1 MPLLGNRLHV
11 LNTVIKKSKKSSEFS
26 PTSKFVVPDTKE
38 ICSSEDELIRK
49 TTLYESKIWTC
60 RVTGRANLTYKEAIK
75 SEHASLNLLKKSI
88 SDYYRTVILQIVHK
102 STSPLEP
109 LTQACWTKVHEQ
121 FVIGEPVLLKVD
133 SNKPI
138 RATILGIDEAADK
151 TLVIDLSK
159 DETSSPNNSDKENN
173 VNAKRPTVTKDNFSY
188 SVQLVSDELVN
199 VNNVP
204 AKCIQRVHR
213 APSKDHI
220 RMFIRAY
227 AMRYGPSSSGPWVVD
242 PTALRK
248 YCPTLKMANSLVD
261 KDKLRIVSETYEMKF
276 YEKITS
282 EKSKGHDTNCETA
295 IKISPKSLRVFKNLS
310 ALRND
315 SSKSPV
321 DLVPMKPKET
331 PEGKSSKKM
340 KQAILPFE
348 KSMEFPASGRKSK
361 SDASLKFD
369 VTLPPIAK
377 RLIRSLKGNVEA
389 NTLKVIVSRCVS
401 LLTDA
406 QIRALPDVAQKLV
419 IDKKI
424 AIENRK
430 KMQNMT
436 PEQQKAYLRD
446 LRLQRRTLIDENA
459 PYLETGVQIAALP
472 EPRVFPLPLNM
483 TSLQFSRILSLTEF
497 IACYQPLLTESTLSP
512 GEMLYPTRTKQL
524 ATDLCLSMPNNE
536 EGEEF
541 TTDVEE
547 ESALTSTDAGLPR
560 ASVQGIR
567 CLSLD
572 RVLRAVSEQHMSA
585 AAYRCLTRPMGSL
598 LRLLFFSEQFSK
610 QTELGIQ
617 LSKIPITPYT
627 APELL
632 RLLLQYELANGTCS
646 TNDRV
651 VARIY
656 QSVPN
661 SSSVRDLLPSGDALG
676 AASLIKHLT
685 SADLF
690 ALDTEHRILA
700 IEVLIELMLDFDT
713 MDEYMHLCNRRAIK
727 AWQARLALTKQKRT
741 VIPPELAEA
750 KLPAEKE
757 PESDDLAS
765 VVKNR
770 RVLAAKAAEEREIRE
785 AKERER
791 RELEAKIDAEEKAL
805 AKAEYEHTVASTE
818 AKLAFRV
825 SALGTDR
832 RDRRYWR
839 FFCAPNRLFV
849 ESNWA
854 PEEYHV
860 GDSLMRE
867 PSIVAT
873 FPPSHTFPE
882 GLGSYEIVHRFG
894 YAARSQWYVLDQ
906 LDELDALA
914 SALVERGARE
924 SQLKKNLVQSG
935 LLDSVK
941 ELIMLSRVEENR
953 ESEEGKGVSP
963 VSPDEVVIDKITAKD
978 RGDAESILANVLLK
992 NVYET
997 EIHLRDGGLGGV
1009 PDFSAWM
1016 TNILAIQA
1024 EYRLCLSLTG
1034 SVPPTSAKEGPA
1046 GVPALST
1053 TPTASSP
1060 SKTPLRSLAEALI
1073 AVGQHVHRRFL
1084 SVPKLR
1090 LHQTKRRGENN
1101 VNGTSHENGEQAP
1114 EEDGHK
1120 LVGKEEGGQE
1130 QRPETTE
1137 SEKNR
1142 LHEGDVEL
1150 WVDAWVE
1157 AVRSAATLSRL
1168 NVLHACLDA
1177 CILWEKSVANV
1188 RCRICRRNK
1197 DDDSL
1202 LLCDG
1207 CNSGFHLYCLRPPLH
1222 SIPSGDWFCVSCK
1235 PPSCSGTTN
1244 QQRCSRRQALEAS
1257 DSEEARSSAI
1267 DSDEESSSSGG
1278 EEGGDVS
1285 LQRRQ
1290 QRSPRSRLR
1299 CRPSDRQPMSR
1310 SSSRSSQPFKTLVKS
1325 PSSLTSPSNDTI
1337 CLVCDDGATEEDELV
1352 GCSTCPNAFHP
1363 NCHNPPLRSANR
1375 RAPWVCSV
1383 CRVSRSSSGGLSA
1396 MGQSLRLRAS
1406 SRINRKSSYFRLH
1419 RGSVTPKKRPRPS
1432 SDGDDDDDGSSD
1444 DESDDVSGEEEG
1456 ANDTETTE
1464 EQADERGVFAP
1475 PAKRLRIAAQFT
1487 CADLI
1492 TAVRRH
1498 RSSWPFQ
1505 EPVDPKEVPDYYE
1518 IVVDPIDLSM
1528 INGWL
1533 KNGRYEGA
1541 EGPQFLSEDLAKMF
1555 FNAELYNSA
1564 DSDIWKAGSHLEN
1577 YVQSLFRKFSPPVSY
1592 RRDKLN

>member
-11 LNTVIKKSKKSSEFS
+11 LNTIVKKSKKNVEFTPS
-26 PTSKFVVPDTKE
+26 FKFIVPDTKE

-60 RVTGRANLTYKEAIK
+60 RVTGRANLTYKEALK
-75 SEHASLNLLKKSI
+75 SEHISLNLLKKSI
-88 SDYYRTVILQIVHK
+88 SDHYRSVILQIVHK
-102 STSPLEP
+102 TLR
-109 LTQACWTKVHEQ
+109 
-121 FVIGEPVLLKVD
+121 
-133 SNKPI
+133 I
-138 RATILGIDEAADK
+138 RATVLSIDDAADK
-151 TLVIDLSK
+151 PLVIDLSK

-173 VNAKRPTVTKDNFSY
+173 VNARRPTVTKDNFSY

-220 RMFIRAY
+220 RMFIRAH

-242 PTALRK
+242 PSALRK
-248 YCPTLKMANSLVD
+248 YCPTLKMTNSLVD
-261 KDKLRIVSETYEMKF
+261 KDKLRLVSETYEMKF
-276 YEKITS
+276 YEKITN
-282 EKSKGHDTNCETA
+282 EKNKGHDPNCETA
-295 IKISPKSLRVFKNLS
+295 IKLSPKTLRIFKNLS
-310 ALRND
+310 ALRPD
-315 SSKSPV
+315 SLKSPDEAASV
-321 DLVPMKPKET
+321 KPKET
-331 PEGKSSKKM
+331 LDGKSRRM

-348 KSMEFPASGRKSK
+348 KSMEFPTSGRKSK
-361 SDASLKFD
+361 SDISPKFD
-369 VTLPPIAK
+369 VSLPPIAK
-377 RLIRSLKGNVEA
+377 RLVRSLKGNVEA

-401 LLTDA
+401 LLTEA

-459 PYLETGVQIAALP
+459 PYPETGVQIAALP
-472 EPRVFPLPLNM
+472 EPRAFPLPLNM
-483 TSLQFSRILSLTEF
+483 TSLQFSRILSFTEF
-497 IACYQPLLTESTLSP
+497 IACYQPLLTESALSP
-512 GEMLYPTRTKQL
+512 GEMLYPTRLKQL
-524 ATDLCLSMPNNE
+524 ATDLCSSMLNIGE
-536 EGEEF
+536 EEF

-560 ASVQGIR
+560 ASIQGIR

-572 RVLRAVSEQHMSA
+572 RVLRAVSEQRMSA
-585 AAYRCLTRPMGSL
+585 TAYRCLARPMGSL

-646 TNDRV
+646 TNDRA

-656 QSVPN
+656 QSIPN
-661 SSSVRDLLPSGDALG
+661 RGGVRELLPSEDGLG
-676 AASLIKHLT
+676 AASLIKHLS

-690 ALDTEHRILA
+690 ALDVEHRILA

-727 AWQARLALTKQKRT
+727 AWQTRLALTKQKRT

-750 KLPAEKE
+750 KLTIEKG

-765 VVKNR
+765 IVKNR

-785 AKERER
+785 AKVRER

-860 GDSLMRE
+860 GDSLIKE
-867 PSIVAT
+867 PSVVAA

-882 GLGSYEIVHRFG
+882 GLGNYEIVHRFG

-924 SQLKKNLVQSG
+924 SQLRKNLVQSG

-941 ELIMLSRVEENR
+941 ELIMLSRVEVNHG
-953 ESEEGKGVSP
+953 SEEKKSPYLLSSDGAVIKGA
-963 VSPDEVVIDKITAKD
+963 TAED
-978 RGDAESILANVLLK
+978 RGDAEAFLANVLLK

-1009 PDFSAWM
+1009 PDFPSWM
-1016 TNILAIQA
+1016 ANLLAIQA
-1024 EYRLCLSLTG
+1024 KYGLCFSLTG
-1034 SVPPTSAKEGPA
+1034 SVPSTPAKEGPT
-1046 GVPALST
+1046 GEPAPST
-1053 TPTASSP
+1053 TPAVSMI
-1060 SKTPLRSLAEALI
+1060 SKTPLRCAAEALV

-1084 SVPKLR
+1084 GVPKLR
-1090 LHQTKRRGENN
+1090 LHQTAKRRGETNLDG
-1101 VNGTSHENGEQAP
+1101 VSHENAEQIT
-1114 EEDGHK
+1114 EEESHK
-1120 LVGKEEGGQE
+1120 VVTEAEGAHE
-1130 QRPETTE
+1130 QRHETTE
-1137 SEKNR
+1137 FEKNR

-1150 WVDAWVE
+1150 WLDAWVK

-1235 PPSCSGTTN
+1235 PPSYSGAAG
-1244 QQRCSRRQALEAS
+1244 QQRRNRREAFEAS
-1257 DSEEARSSAI
+1257 DSEEVRSSAT
-1267 DSDEESSSSGG
+1267 DSDEESCSSGRE
-1278 EEGGDVS
+1278 EEGDIGS
-1285 LQRRQ
+1285 RGRQ
-1290 QRSPRSRLR
+1290 QRSPRI
-1299 CRPSDRQPMSR
+1299 
-1310 SSSRSSQPFKTLVKS
+1310 
-1325 PSSLTSPSNDTI
+1325 SSLNSAPNDTI
-1337 CLVCDDGATEEDELV
+1337 CLVCDDGATEGDELV
-1352 GCSTCPNAFHP
+1352 DCSTCPNAFHP

-1383 CRVSRSSSGGLSA
+1383 CRVSRSVSGGLSA

-1406 SRINRKSSYFRLH
+1406 SRINRKSSYLRLH
-1419 RGSVTPKKRPRPS
+1419 RVSATSKKRPRPGS
-1432 SDGDDDDDGSSD
+1432 DDDDDESSD
-1444 DESDDVSGEEEG
+1444 GSDDVSREEEEI

-1464 EQADERGVFAP
+1464 EQADERGLFGP
-1475 PAKRLRIAAQFT
+1475 PAKRPRITAQFT

-1528 INGWL
+1528 INSWL

-1577 YVQSLFRKFSPPVSY
+1577 YVQSLFKKFSPPVSY
-1592 RRDKLN
+1592 KRDKLN

>member
-11 LNTVIKKSKKSSEFS
+11 LNTVAKKSKKNNEFA
-26 PTSKFVVPDTKE
+26 PTFKFVVPDTKE

-75 SEHASLNLLKKSI
+75 SEHVSLNLLKKSI
-88 SDYYRTVILQIVHK
+88 SDHYRTVILQIVHK
-102 STSPLEP
+102 S
-109 LTQACWTKVHEQ
+109 
-121 FVIGEPVLLKVD
+121 
-133 SNKPI
+133 
-138 RATILGIDEAADK
+138 IDEAADK
-151 TLVIDLSK
+151 PLVIDLSK

-173 VNAKRPTVTKDNFSY
+173 VNTKRQTVTKDNFSY

-204 AKCIQRVHR
+204 AKCIQRVNR

-220 RMFIRAY
+220 RMFIRAH

-248 YCPTLKMANSLVD
+248 YCPTLKMTNSLVD
-261 KDKLRIVSETYEMKF
+261 KDRLRLVSETYEMKF

-282 EKSKGHDTNCETA
+282 ERSKGHNANCEAT
-295 IKISPKSLRVFKNLS
+295 IKISPKGLRVFKSLS

-315 SSKSPV
+315 SPKSPTEA
-321 DLVPMKPKET
+321 VPMKSKES
-331 PEGKSSKKM
+331 PDGKSSRKM
-340 KQAILPFE
+340 RQAILPFE
-348 KSMEFPASGRKSK
+348 KSVEFPASGRKSK
-361 SDASLKFD
+361 SDTSLKCD

-377 RLIRSLKGNVEA
+377 RLIRSLKGNAEP

-401 LLTDA
+401 LLTDV

-459 PYLETGVQIAALP
+459 PYLETGVKIAALP
-472 EPRVFPLPLNM
+472 EPRAFPLPLNM

-512 GEMLYPTRTKQL
+512 GEMLYPTRIKQL
-524 ATDLCLSMPNNE
+524 ATDLCPPMTNNQE
-536 EGEEF
+536 EEEF

-632 RLLLQYELANGTCS
+632 RLLLQYELTNGTCS
-646 TNDRV
+646 TNDRAV
-651 VARIY
+651 SRIY

-661 SSSVRDLLPSGDALG
+661 GSSVRDLLPSWDALG

-713 MDEYMHLCNRRAIK
+713 MDEYMHLCNRRSIK
-727 AWQARLALTKQKRT
+727 AWQTRLALAKQKRT
-741 VIPPELAEA
+741 VIVPELAET
-750 KLPAEKE
+750 KLTVEKG

-805 AKAEYEHTVASTE
+805 SKAEYEHTVASTE

-860 GDSLMRE
+860 GESLMKE

-873 FPPSHTFPE
+873 FPPPHTFPE
-882 GLGSYEIVHRFG
+882 VLDSYEIVHRFG
-894 YAARSQWYVLDQ
+894 YAARSQWYVLDR

-914 SALVERGARE
+914 GALVERGARE
-924 SQLKKNLVQSG
+924 SQLRKNLVQSG

-941 ELIMLSRVEENR
+941 ELIMLSRAEESH
-953 ESEEGKGVSP
+953 ESKKEEIVSP
-963 VSPDEVVIDKITAKD
+963 LLPDEVVINKITAKD

-1016 TNILAIQA
+1016 ATILAIQA
-1024 EYRLCLSLTG
+1024 KYGLCMSLTG
-1034 SVPPTSAKEGPA
+1034 SVPSTPAKEGSV
-1046 GVPALST
+1046 GVSVLST
-1053 TPTASSP
+1053 TPTASLP
-1060 SKTPLRSLAEALI
+1060 SKTPLRCVAEALI

-1101 VNGTSHENGEQAP
+1101 VDGISHENGGQAP
-1114 EEDGHK
+1114 EGDGHRV
-1120 LVGKEEGGQE
+1120 VGKEDGGQE

-1150 WVDAWVE
+1150 WMDAWVK

-1235 PPSCSGTTN
+1235 PPSCSATS
-1244 QQRCSRRQALEAS
+1244 QQRRSRREALEAS
-1257 DSEEARSSAI
+1257 DSEEGRSSATE
-1267 DSDEESSSSGG
+1267 SDEQSPSSR
-1278 EEGGDVS
+1278 EEGEGDVS
-1285 LQRRQ
+1285 LRRRQ

-1299 CRPSDRQPMSR
+1299 CRPSTRQPMSR
-1310 SSSRSSQPFKTLVKS
+1310 SSSRSSQHFKALAKS
-1325 PSSLTSPSNDTI
+1325 PSSLIPPSNDTI
-1337 CLVCDDGATEEDELV
+1337 CLVCDYGATEEDELV

-1406 SRINRKSSYFRLH
+1406 SRINRKSSYLRLH
-1419 RGSVTPKKRPRPS
+1419 RGPAIPKKRPRPS
-1432 SDGDDDDDGSSD
+1432 FEEDDDDDDDETSD
-1444 DESDDVSGEEEG
+1444 DESDDISREEDEDG

-1464 EQADERGVFAP
+1464 EQADERGMFAP
-1475 PAKRLRIAAQFT
+1475 PAKRLRISARFT

-1528 INGWL
+1528 INSWL

-1577 YVQSLFRKFSPPVSY
+1577 YVQSLFRKLSPPVSY
-1592 RRDKLN
+1592 KRDKLN

>member
-11 LNTVIKKSKKSSEFS
+11 LNTVVKKPRKSSEFT
-26 PTSKFVVPDTKE
+26 PMFKFVVPDTKE
-38 ICSSEDELIRK
+38 ICSSEDELRRK
-49 TTLYESKIWTC
+49 TTLYKSKIWTC

-75 SEHASLNLLKKSI
+75 SEHVSLNLLKKSI
-88 SDYYRTVILQIVHK
+88 SDHYRAAILQIVHK
-102 STSPLEP
+102 SKRIISLKLLGTSPLEP
-109 LTQACWTKVHEQ
+109 LTQACWAKVHER
-121 FVIGEPVLLKVD
+121 FAVGEPVLLKVD

-138 RATILGIDEAADK
+138 RATILGIDEAIDK
-151 TLVIDLSK
+151 PVVIDLSK

-173 VNAKRPTVTKDNFSY
+173 VNTKRSTVTQDNFSY

-220 RMFIRAY
+220 RMFIRAH

-242 PTALRK
+242 PVALRK
-248 YCPTLKMANSLVD
+248 YCPTLKMSNNLVD
-261 KDKLRIVSETYEMKF
+261 KDKLRMVSETYEMKF

-282 EKSKGHDTNCETA
+282 EKYKGHDASGETA
-295 IKISPKSLRVFKNLS
+295 IKLSPKSLRVFKNLS

-315 SSKSPV
+315 SPRSPV
-321 DLVPMKPKET
+321 EAVPLKPKET
-331 PEGKSSKKM
+331 PDGKLSKKM
-340 KQAILPFE
+340 KQAILSFE
-348 KSMEFPASGRKSK
+348 KSMGSPPSARKSK
-361 SDASLKFD
+361 SDASLKSD

-377 RLIRSLKGNVEA
+377 RLIRSLKGSVEA
-389 NTLKVIVSRCVS
+389 NALKVIVSRCVS

-406 QIRALPDVAQKLV
+406 QIRALPDAAQKLV

-459 PYLETGVQIAALP
+459 PYLETGVQIAPLP
-472 EPRVFPLPLNM
+472 EPRAFPLPPNM
-483 TSLQFSRILSLTEF
+483 TSLQFSRILSFTEF
-497 IACYQPLLTESTLSP
+497 IACYQPLLTESALSP
-512 GEMLYPTRTKQL
+512 GEMLYPTRIKQL
-524 ATDLCLSMPNNE
+524 ATDLCPSMTDNE
-536 EGEEF
+536 KEEEF

-560 ASVQGIR
+560 ASVQGLR

-585 AAYRCLTRPMGSL
+585 AAYRCLARPMGSL

-632 RLLLQYELANGTCS
+632 RLLLQCKLANDTCS
-646 TNDRV
+646 TNDRA

-656 QSVPN
+656 QIVPN
-661 SSSVRDLLPSGDALG
+661 SSGMRNLLPSRDALG

-713 MDEYMHLCNRRAIK
+713 MDEYMHMCNRRAIK
-727 AWQARLALTKQKRT
+727 AWQDRLALAKQKRT
-741 VIPPELAEA
+741 VVPPALSAA
-750 KLPAEKE
+750 KSTVEKE

-765 VVKNR
+765 IVKSR
-770 RVLAAKAAEEREIRE
+770 RVLAAKAAEERGIRE

-805 AKAEYEHTVASTE
+805 AKAEYEHTIASTE

-825 SALGTDR
+825 GALGTDR

-860 GDSLMRE
+860 GDSLIKE
-867 PSIVAT
+867 PSAVT
-873 FPPSHTFPE
+873 SFPPSHTFPE

-894 YAARSQWYVLDQ
+894 YAARSQWYVFDRP
-906 LDELDALA
+906 DELDALA
-914 SALVERGARE
+914 NALVERGARE
-924 SQLKKNLVQSG
+924 SQLRKNLVQSG

-941 ELIMLSRVEENR
+941 ELITLSKVEESHN
-953 ESEEGKGVSP
+953 ESDEGRSVSYM
-963 VSPDEVVIDKITAKD
+963 SPDEVVISTITAKE

-992 NVYET
+992 ASSNVYET

-1016 TNILAIQA
+1016 TNIIAIQA
-1024 EYRLCLSLTG
+1024 KYGLCLSLTG
-1034 SVPPTSAKEGPA
+1034 SVPSTPAKGNPGA
-1046 GVPALST
+1046 VFPPST
-1053 TPTASSP
+1053 TPTTSFA
-1060 SKTPLRSLAEALI
+1060 SKTPLRSVAEALI

-1090 LHQTKRRGENN
+1090 LQQTSRRRGENG
-1101 VNGTSHENGEQAP
+1101 VDGVIYENGEQAP
-1114 EEDGHK
+1114 EEDDRKAIGE
-1120 LVGKEEGGQE
+1120 EEGGQG
-1130 QRPETTE
+1130 QRSETIE

-1142 LHEGDVEL
+1142 AHDGDVEL
-1150 WVDAWVE
+1150 WMDAWVK

-1177 CILWEKSVANV
+1177 CILWEKSVANI

-1235 PPSCSGTTN
+1235 PPSCSGTTS
-1244 QQRCSRRQALEAS
+1244 QQRRDRREASEAS
-1257 DSEEARSSAI
+1257 DSDEARSSAS
-1267 DSDEESSSSGG
+1267 DSGDESSSSGR
-1278 EEGGDVS
+1278 EEEDVC
-1285 LQRRQ
+1285 LRRGQ
-1290 QRSPRSRLR
+1290 QRSPR
-1299 CRPSDRQPMSR
+1299 
-1310 SSSRSSQPFKTLVKS
+1310 T
-1325 PSSLTSPSNDTI
+1325 SSLNPVSNDTI
-1337 CLVCDDGATEEDELV
+1337 CLVCDDGGTEEDELV

-1383 CRVSRSSSGGLSA
+1383 CRISRSVSGGLSA

-1406 SRINRKSSYFRLH
+1406 SRVNRKSSYLRLH
-1419 RGSVTPKKRPRPS
+1419 RVQTTPKKRPRPIS
-1432 SDGDDDDDGSSD
+1432 DDDDSSD
-1444 DESDDVSGEEEG
+1444 EESDDDSRKEDEEEVEEEER

-1464 EQADERGVFAP
+1464 EQADERAVFAP
-1475 PAKRLRIAAQFT
+1475 PAKRLRIAPQFT

-1528 INGWL
+1528 INSWL
-1533 KNGRYEGA
+1533 ENGRYEGA
-1541 EGPQFLSEDLAKMF
+1541 EGPRFLSEDLAKMF

-1577 YVQSLFRKFSPPVSY
+1577 YVQSLFKKFAPRLGGISLLAVQLSQH
-1592 RRDKLN
+1592 DGT